1 MAQLRRDYEQFRALS
16 SEVLMVVPNG
26 PKMIERYLKAHAT
39 PYPILSD
46 KGARVAAQY
55 GIELRG
61 AIILPVYPPSVFLVD
76 RAGKIRYVNYQSSYI
91 LEPDL
96 REPQAVLAQL
106 AA

>member
-1 MAQLRRDYEQFRALS
+1 MAQLRRDYDQFRALS
-16 SEVLMVVPNG
+16 CEVLMVVPNG

-55 GIELRG
+55 GIDTRG
-61 AIILPVYPPSVFLVD
+61 TVILSVFPPRVFLVD
-76 RAGKIRYVNYQSSYI
+76 RAGEIRYVNYQSSYI
-91 LEPDL
+91 MEPDH

-106 AA
+106 VP